1 MGSELAQATV
11 SGLQPIHLAVL
22 SEHIPSLDMLIDLD
36 VDIDAKTP
44 QANTP
49 LHLAA
54 ERGLLSSVKW
64 LIDQGAVLNFR
75 NGQRKNP
82 MDLAIEKGHTS
93 IANLIQACVSK
104 LKNGEDVT
112 EILKQYPQS
121 SS

>member
-54 ERGLLSSVKW
+54 ERLTD
-64 LIDQGAVLNFR
+64 INND
-75 NGQRKNP
+75 KN
-82 MDLAIEKGHTS
+82 
-93 IANLIQACVSK
+93 VF
-104 LKNGEDVT
+104 VFV
-112 EILKQYPQS
+112 
-121 SS
+121 